1 MKHWLNVFIVL
12 LSTLALGQSRNVIF
26 NGVLASDEDI
36 AALESYYQTYLPD
49 SSYWYDPVSGLWGLE
64 GYPAAGQILPR
75 LELGG
80 PLRADASGGNTGVF
94 INGRELH
101 VLEALYLYQLFGAV
115 YPGYYWMDEQGNT
128 GVEGGPA
135 FVNLFTAASGGGNGG
150 GNGGYTSRT
159 SGGLM
164 GSDGN
169 CFYYN
174 DPETGS
180 SYMPPGC

>member
-1 MKHWLNVFIVL
+1 MKQWLTVL
-12 LSTLALGQSRNVIF
+12 LITFICSFAFGQTRNVVF
-26 NGVLASDEDI
+26 NAVFVSDEDI
-36 AALESYYQTYLPD
+36 AVLESYYQTFIPD
-49 SSYWYDPVSGLWGLE
+49 GSYWYDPVSGLWGFE
-64 GYPAAGQILPR
+64 GYPAAGQIVPW

-80 PLRADASGGNTGVF
+80 PLRSDASSGNTGVF

-101 VLEALYLYQLFGAV
+101 LLEAFYIYQLFGAV
-115 YPGYYWMDEQGNT
+115 YQGYYWLDDQGNG

-135 FVNLFTAASGGGNGG
+135 FFNLFSTASGGGD
-150 GNGGYTSRT
+150 GGYTSR
-159 SGGLM
+159 SAGGLM

-180 SYMPPGC
+180 SYMPPGCE